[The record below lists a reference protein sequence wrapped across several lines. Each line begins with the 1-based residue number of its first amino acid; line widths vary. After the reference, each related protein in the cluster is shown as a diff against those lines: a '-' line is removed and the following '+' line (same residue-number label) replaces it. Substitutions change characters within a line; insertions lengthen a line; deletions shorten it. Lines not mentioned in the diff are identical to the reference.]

1 MADIYSFLTIS
12 AKLTLNSFEQKKQL
26 DTGAGF
32 YLDEEDLI
40 EEEKKEANL
49 VEDPR
54 MIFFKSI
61 G

>member
-1 MADIYSFLTIS
+1 
-12 AKLTLNSFEQKKQL
+12 LNTFEQKKQL

-49 VEDPR
+49 VEEPR
-54 MIFFKSI
+54 ITKIKASKF
-61 G
+61 